1 MPSHQCSNDFASCHQ
16 YDDSTSH
23 NREVSSAE
31 IHIVKNRS
39 LRLAAIPIGVIAI
52 LALVVALFILPVR
65 TWFHQRELLSV
76 RQTEY
81 AGYEDTNEALQ
92 DQVTYLQTD
101 AGLQEAIRTQLGY
114 LRPNERRIPMMDLP
128 ALSTVLPERWPY
140 SVVSNILLVR
150 SLDAARHAAE
160 GQIALDPLKP

>member
-1 MPSHQCSNDFASCHQ
+1 
-16 YDDSTSH
+16 
-23 NREVSSAE
+23 VSSTE
-31 IHIVKNRS
+31 IHLVKNRS

-52 LALVVALFILPVR
+52 LALVIALFILPVR
-65 TWFHQRELLSV
+65 TWFHQRQLLSD

-114 LRPNERRIPMMDLP
+114 LHPNERRIPMMDLP
-128 ALSTVLPERWPY
+128 AMSTILPERWPY

-150 SLDAARHAAE
+150 SLDAVQHATE
-160 GQIALDPLKP
+160 GLIALDPLKP

>member
-1 MPSHQCSNDFASCHQ
+1 MAYHHFACA
-16 YDDSTSH
+16 TSH
-23 NREVSSAE
+23 NGEVSSAE
-31 IHIVKNRS
+31 IHVVKNRS
-39 LRLAAIPIGVIAI
+39 LRLAAVPIGVVAM

-65 TWFHQRELLSV
+65 TWFHQRELLSE

-114 LRPNERRIPMMDLP
+114 LHPNERRIPMIDLP
-128 ALSTVLPERWPY
+128 TMSTLLPEQWPY

-150 SLDAARHAAE
+150 SLDAVRQATE